1 MGRFCGECGAEH
13 KPTQKF
19 CQSCGKALKL
29 GTEDTS
35 GGAQGSATAEKPK
48 GRIRTDKD
56 LVCPKC
62 GTNDCYTGK
71 NLKSD
76 GLAEYEDFCAK
87 CDIPMVVS
95 EEGVRRNNRIL
106 LFSLVG
112 GIAIGGLGLYWLFGG
127 NDEPEP
133 EPAAEPS
140 ESEVREV
147 EEPENQN
154 AISDSDCF
162 NLTAD
167 LAVVNDMIDI
177 GDEYGIAL
185 AMRSVHQNANLYA
198 KRYSGD
204 VNHDLQILADRGLE
218 FAEWVEG
225 DRSAEMP
232 DFAGAFETVMVHCG
246 VN

>member
-1 MGRFCGECGAEH
+1 MSRFCGECGAEH

-19 CQSCGKALKL
+19 CQSCGKELKAR
-29 GTEDTS
+29 GEGPVVTS
-35 GGAQGSATAEKPK
+35 EPPKPK
-48 GRIRTDKD
+48 GNIRTDND

-62 GTNDCYTGK
+62 GANRCYTGK
-71 NLKSD
+71 NLKAD
-76 GLAEYEDFCAK
+76 DLAGYEDFCAD
-87 CDIPMVVS
+87 CDIPMVES
-95 EEGVRRNNRIL
+95 DEGVRKSNRL
-106 LFSLVG
+106 TLFSLAG
-112 GIAIGGLGLYWLFGG
+112 GLAIGAIALFWIFGG
-127 NDEPEP
+127 NDDEPEP
-133 EPAAEPS
+133 EPAAQSS
-140 ESEVREV
+140 ESKSEVV
-147 EEPENQN
+147 EEPENES

-167 LAVVNDMIDI
+167 LSVVNDMIDI

-198 KRYSGD
+198 KRYSGE

-246 VN
+246 VD